1 LGIFKYLFWLAPVVM
16 GIFFYVASQ
25 QQATEAK
32 LNQEALEFDRDFA
45 IAKSKFDSSWEGV
58 AEEKSDKIKKLELR
72 AQALEEKADKA
83 YAKLEQASEQIEN
96 PNNTK
101 E

>member
-1 LGIFKYLFWLAPVVM
+1 MGVFKYMFWLAPVVM

-32 LNQEALEFDRDFA
+32 LDHEALEFDRDFA
-45 IAKSKFDSSWEGV
+45 IAKSKFDSSWEAV

-72 AQALEEKADKA
+72 AQELEKKADEA
-83 YAKLEQASEQIEN
+83 YRKLESASNQIEN
-96 PNNTK
+96 
-101 E
+101 